1 MTTQRLEWIDAL
13 KCFLITI
20 VIWGHL
26 IQYYSGKVHFWENPI
41 WEIIYSFHMPLFIFI
56 SGYLFKN
63 KSNLSNSI
71 RIKTI
76 QLLLP
81 GLTCATILYIK
92 DVDLNQIKLIDIKH
106 IFESS
111 CLNLWYLKVLFIC
124 LMGGYI
130 FFRSKLICIVSFIIF
145 WLFIRLGFYDYIN
158 INLLNLLCSAIGGG
172 NGLFFLLPFFV
183 LGYCFRY
190 YNLYRIFCKKVFIIS
205 SLSIW
210 YILMLYFEGPDTIY
224 FASAKW
230 FSSGILLYKEITQTI
245 YRDLVALFAIIFLS
259 VIFRRYYSSTHI
271 YQLIDK
277 TVRDIGRNTLGIYIL
292 QYLIIEMNLINF
304 SLYTFCPNNYS
315 CAVISVLIVL
325 LFNQFVKII
334 QMNKYISTLLIGG

>member
-1 MTTQRLEWIDAL
+1 
-13 KCFLITI
+13 
-20 VIWGHL
+20 
-26 IQYYSGKVHFWENPI
+26 
-41 WEIIYSFHMPLFIFI
+41 
-56 SGYLFKN
+56 
-63 KSNLSNSI
+63 
-71 RIKTI
+71 
-76 QLLLP
+76 
-81 GLTCATILYIK
+81 
-92 DVDLNQIKLIDIKH
+92 
-106 IFESS
+106 
-111 CLNLWYLKVLFIC
+111 
-124 LMGGYI
+124 
-130 FFRSKLICIVSFIIF
+130 
-145 WLFIRLGFYDYIN
+145 
-158 INLLNLLCSAIGGG
+158 
-172 NGLFFLLPFFV
+172 
-183 LGYCFRY
+183 
-190 YNLYRIFCKKVFIIS
+190 
-205 SLSIW
+205 
-210 YILMLYFEGPDTIY
+210 MLYFEGPDTIY